1 VFNLLNG
8 LAAAAWAFVMLLS
21 GPDPNYDK
29 SMNIL
34 GIFQAVSAVG
44 MIGVGLSL
52 IMNRKSALACAVI
65 TVVLL
70 LIEAGMGVPWAADK
84 SFGLGG
90 AMVALVGWI
99 GTAIVAVI
107 PAVTL
112 IALLVAIVAGR
123 KPKQGPRLTNG

>member
-1 VFNLLNG
+1 
-8 LAAAAWAFVMLLS
+8 
-21 GPDPNYDK
+21 
-29 SMNIL
+29 
-34 GIFQAVSAVG
+34 
-44 MIGVGLSL
+44 
-52 IMNRKSALACAVI
+52 
-65 TVVLL
+65 
-70 LIEAGMGVPWAADK
+70 VPWAADK

-123 KPKQGPRLTNG
+123 KPKQGPRPTNG